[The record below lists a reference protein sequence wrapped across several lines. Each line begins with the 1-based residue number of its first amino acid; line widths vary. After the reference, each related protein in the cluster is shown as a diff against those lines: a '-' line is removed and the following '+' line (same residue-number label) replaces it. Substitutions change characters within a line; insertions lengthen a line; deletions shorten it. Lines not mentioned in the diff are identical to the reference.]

1 VQVQV
6 GTGWSLSDAEGRY
19 RVWDLAP
26 FVPMPVSVDSTTM
39 PSPLWIPVI
48 RHANIEAGPNRFEP
62 LDIPVVAGGVVEGRV
77 SWVRDGATSLPPIPL
92 LLMNAAGI
100 IVARTSTFS
109 DGEFVLF
116 GVHPGALTVRIDPA
130 WLAAQGLSGAVTQSI
145 VLPASD
151 DGATVRV
158 PAITI
163 TARPSVDQCVPR
175 PGARCGS
182 ADDDLRQRG
191 GEDGVGLRQTDFEA
205 EELRTVTVHQR
216 QQQLA
221 PLAVAGSRQLLAGH
235 AYHGAIRAPPIDGD
249 GPRAAPLDI
258 DRELRT
264 TGGARHGSER
274 EGLAHDLRAD
284 ADRRLLTVGVARKQH
299 RSAEGRGRAEAPEVS
314 VHDVESRQAAIRAR
328 APRLR
333 AHSMP
338 VAVLRVKR
346 TARFTRSEVA
356 GSAVAAV
363 PGVRWRPSLNLPDPT
378 AAALSVAVTMP
389 PPSSVTLARDELLA
403 QLQRSELALGHDT
416 PKRYRARAQF

>member
-1 VQVQV
+1 
-6 GTGWSLSDAEGRY
+6 
-19 RVWDLAP
+19 
-26 FVPMPVSVDSTTM
+26 MPVSVDSTTM

-77 SWVRDGATSLPPIPL
+77 SWLRDGATSLPPIPL

-116 GVHPGALTVRIDPA
+116 GVRPGALTVRIDPA
-130 WLAAQGLSGAVTQSI
+130 WLAAQGLSGAVPQSI

-163 TARPSVDQCVPR
+163 TARPSIDQCVPR

-205 EELRTVTVHQR
+205 EQLRAVTVDQR

-221 PLAVAGSRQLLAGH
+221 PLAVAGSRQLLTGDAH
-235 AYHGAIRAPPIDGD
+235 HGAIRPPPIDGD
-249 GPRAAPLDI
+249 GPRATSLDR

-274 EGLAHDLRAD
+274 EWLTHDLRAG
-284 ADRRLLTVGVARKQH
+284 ADRHLLTMGVARKQH
-299 RSAEGRGRAEAPEVS
+299 RSAESRGRAEAPEVL
-314 VHDVESRQAAIRAR
+314 VHESESRQATIRAR

-338 VAVLRVKR
+338 VAILPPKR
-346 TARFTRSEVA
+346 TARFIRSEVA

-363 PGVRWRPSLNLPDPT
+363 PGVRWRASLNLPDLT

-389 PPSSVTLARDELLA
+389 PPSSVTLASDALSA
-403 QLQRSELALGHDT
+403 QLQRSELALGQDT
-416 PKRYRARAQF
+416 PKRDRVRQQF